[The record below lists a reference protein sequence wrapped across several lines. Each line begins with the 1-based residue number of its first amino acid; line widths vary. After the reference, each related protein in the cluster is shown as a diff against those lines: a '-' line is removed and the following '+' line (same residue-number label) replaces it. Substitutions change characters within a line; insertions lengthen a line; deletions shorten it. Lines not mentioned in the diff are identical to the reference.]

1 MKAFTYIFT
10 LFLTLSTLQANGT
23 TYYDYA
29 KVTHSEPIYEYVYE
43 RIPQEECVEEKV
55 RIPRK
60 SDNYYNS
67 NAIGLDT
74 IIGATTGV
82 VIGNQIG
89 KGNGRTAAK
98 IIGGLM
104 GGAIANNLRDN
115 ERYSNVGHDYEIRTR
130 CYDRSKSVQ
139 RKMLTGYKNYFIYNG
154 QEHFKV
160 THKAKKRIKI
170 THSIDF

>member
-1 MKAFTYIFT
+1 MTYILTLFFT
-10 LFLTLSTLQANGT
+10 LTAAVAENSV
-23 TYYDYA
+23 YYDYA
-29 KVTHSEPIYEYVYE
+29 KVTRSEPIYEYVYE
-43 RIPQEECVEEKV
+43 RIPQEECIKEKV
-55 RIPRK
+55 PVYHHTRK
-60 SDNYYNS
+60 DQNS

-98 IIGGLM
+98 IIGGIM
-104 GGAIANNLRDN
+104 GGAIANNLRDRPSY
-115 ERYSNVGHDYEIRTR
+115 EHQGYDYEIRTR

-139 RKMLTGYKNYFIYNG
+139 RKMLTGYKNYFYYKG
-154 QEHFKV
+154 QEYSKI